1 MIAEFLVQ
9 RLDDVETAGEGIY
22 FNVAEATGVGI
33 LLTLNF
39 LGPIAILSPSI
50 TASKLGMS
58 REDASRR
65 LAELIK
71 KVMCGSLRRVNTVLV
86 RLELNFL
93 LGSARL
99 NRVVL

>member
-71 KVMCGSLRRVNTVLV
+71 KGHVWKFEKGKYSISQTGVEFFT
-86 RLELNFL
+86 RLCTFK
-93 LGSARL
+93 
-99 NRVVL
+99 